1 VNGFLAALVART
13 EGRLPVL
20 ERRPLSLFEPLAR
33 SAPVTP
39 LVHPEQQHDDPRGAP
54 SPPPAMPPAAR
65 SDVRDPPVAD
75 RSSHSA
81 PTARRSGVLAP
92 EPVAVTGRH
101 AAPGLHEERPAAGR
115 PAAVPHAPGAKV
127 AARDARVAMPGV
139 EAPPVVHPR
148 GGREHAEGAGARA
161 LAPAP
166 DRAATLAGA
175 PQQGPAP
182 RTQPSVSLAR
192 AQAMNAARR
201 EPAPIAAP
209 TPAPVHISIGRVE
222 IRAVQ
227 ASADKPRAIGPAAP
241 RLSLDDYLQRR
252 NGAAR

>member
-1 VNGFLAALVART
+1 MNGFLAALVART

-39 LVHPEQQHDDPRGAP
+39 LVHSEQQHDDPRGAP

-75 RSSHSA
+75 RSSHGA

-92 EPVAVTGRH
+92 EPMAVTGRH

-115 PAAVPHAPGAKV
+115 PAAVPHAPSAKV

-139 EAPPVVHPR
+139 EAPPAVHPR
-148 GGREHAEGAGARA
+148 AGREHAEGAGA

-175 PQQGPAP
+175 LQQGPAP